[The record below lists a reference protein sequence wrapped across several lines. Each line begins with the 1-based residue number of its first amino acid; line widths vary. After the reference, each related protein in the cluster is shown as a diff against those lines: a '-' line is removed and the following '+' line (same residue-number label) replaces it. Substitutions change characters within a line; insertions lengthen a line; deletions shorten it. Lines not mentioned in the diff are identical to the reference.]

1 MTVAGAKVKVNI
13 HRGQVVS
20 VVGPIAER
28 AAYKAAQKGR
38 GYIISEIRAAGRV
51 KTGRMIQGMQVRT
64 ISSTDLIRRYEVSS
78 SAHYTI
84 FQNNGT
90 RAHGPRT
97 KQVMRF
103 IPKGGSTYVYAKW
116 VRGIEGAHFF
126 EKGTA
131 RLRASD
137 FL

>member
-1 MTVAGAKVKVNI
+1 MTKVKINI

-20 VVGPIAER
+20 IVGPIADR
-28 AAYKAAQKGR
+28 AAYRGAQKTR
-38 GYIISEIRAAGRV
+38 GFIISEIRAAGRV

-64 ISSTDLIRRYEVSS
+64 IGSSDLIRRYEVSS
-78 SAHYTI
+78 SAPYTI

-103 IPKGGSTYVYAKW
+103 IPKGGSQFVFAKW
-116 VRGIEGAHFF
+116 VRGIVGAHFM
-126 EKGTA
+126 EKGAA
-131 RLRASD
+131 RVRASD
-137 FL
+137 FV

>member
-1 MTVAGAKVKVNI
+1 MTKVKVNI

-20 VVGPIAER
+20 IVGPIADR
-28 AAYKAAQKGR
+28 AAYRGAQKAR
-38 GYIISEIRAAGRV
+38 GFIISEIRAAGRV

-64 ISSTDLIRRYEVSS
+64 IGSSDLIRRYEVSS
-78 SAHYTI
+78 SAPYTI

-103 IPKGGSTYVYAKW
+103 IPKGGSQFVFAKW
-116 VRGIEGAHFF
+116 VRGIVGAHFM
-126 EKGTA
+126 EKGVA
-131 RLRASD
+131 RVRASD
-137 FL
+137 FV

>member
-1 MTVAGAKVKVNI
+1 MASKVKVNI
-13 HRGQVVS
+13 HRGAVVT

-28 AAYKAAQKGR
+28 AAYKAAQKAR
-38 GYIISEIRAAGRV
+38 GYIISEIRAANRV
-51 KTGRMIQGMQVRT
+51 KTGRMQSGMQVRT
-64 ISSTDLIRRYEVSS
+64 IASSDLIRRFEVSS
-78 SAHYTI
+78 SAPYTI

-103 IPKGGSTYVYAKW
+103 IPKGGSEYVFAKW
-116 VRGIEGAHFF
+116 VRGIEGAHFM
-126 EKGTA
+126 EKGAA
-131 RLRASD
+131 RVRASD